1 MIFPQKKSRLKIL
14 FVSTEETTFAKVG
27 GLGEVMFSLPRAL
40 NELGHDAR
48 VMLPRYGT
56 IDPYLHNLKLEYE
69 GLQVPTAPENGGK
82 RLVCNVLRFDP
93 TSETRSPVTTYFLEN
108 REYYE
113 LRSNAY
119 GYKDDPVRFALL
131 SRGAL
136 EFLADGADWLPD
148 VIVATDWM
156 TGFIPNLL
164 ATDYAEYKRL
174 KNIAT
179 VFSIHNLESQGPLR
193 HHRFIPEMERDDG
206 YGSLPDFFSE
216 RMENINAMRRG
227 IRYAD
232 VINTVSLKYAEEIC
246 TPEFGEGLD
255 GLLRE
260 RRERL
265 FGILNGLDY
274 ETNDPARDPLLA
286 KNFNSKNLE
295 ARKENKAA
303 LQKRFGLES
312 DKNRFVAA
320 IASRLTRQK
329 GFELLFKVADTFLKT
344 SLAQLIVVGE
354 GDPEIMTAFKELEKK
369 WPGQVR
375 THLQFDDELPRL
387 IFAGADAILVPSY
400 FEPSGL
406 IQMEAM
412 RYGAVPVARQTGGL
426 ADTVEDFSPEEKRG
440 TAFLFAEYEPS
451 SLLVAL
457 VRTWENW
464 RQKEAWKKIQKRAM
478 EKDFSWLASARE
490 YEKLFRLALKLRAK
504 NGAPKT
510 DLE

>member
-27 GLGEVMFSLPRAL
+27 GLGEVMVSLPRAL

-148 VIVATDWM
+148 GIVATDWM

-260 RRERL
+260 RRGRL
-265 FGILNGLDY
+265 VGIFKF
-274 ETNDPARDPLLA
+274 LL
-286 KNFNSKNLE
+286 
-295 ARKENKAA
+295 R
-303 LQKRFGLES
+303 
-312 DKNRFVAA
+312 VA
-320 IASRLTRQK
+320 
-329 GFELLFKVADTFLKT
+329 VPFLKPT
-344 SLAQLIVVGE
+344 PPQFIVVGE

-440 TAFLFAEYEPS
+440 TGFLFEEYEPS